1 MQRLLCIVSSLD
13 TGGAE
18 TFLMKVYRTLDRSKY
33 QIDFIVSAD
42 GYYDNEVS
50 SLGGI
55 LYKIP
60 LRSEHPI
67 KVYKAIKKIVKQN
80 KYEIVLKLGNR
91 PMSVVDLIA
100 AKRGGAK
107 VLAMR
112 SCNALVNLSFKQRL
126 IDRIFRPIL
135 NRVANVKL
143 APSDLAA
150 IYTFGNKKYQNR
162 EVAIIHNG
170 VDINLFKYDEIAR
183 KKIREELGVGDNLL
197 VGHIGR
203 FSRQKNHKF
212 ILPVFAKVKEINPKA
227 KLLLVGTGELI
238 DKVKSQAEDLAII
251 DDVIFAGIRS
261 DVPALLSAM
270 DVFVLP
276 SLYEGMPNTVIEAQA
291 TGLGCVITDV
301 ITRQAN
307 IIDKVA
313 YLPLNENYEEWARE
327 VIKMVGI
334 MRKDATLDFINAG
347 YDIESVKETFVKT
360 IFEKAT
366 GEKSHE
372 KNM

>member
-1 MQRLLCIVSSLD
+1 MLL
-13 TGGAE
+13 A
-18 TFLMKVYRTLDRSKY
+18 
-33 QIDFIVSAD
+33 
-42 GYYDNEVS
+42 
-50 SLGGI
+50 
-55 LYKIP
+55 
-60 LRSEHPI
+60 
-67 KVYKAIKKIVKQN
+67 
-80 KYEIVLKLGNR
+80 
-91 PMSVVDLIA
+91 
-100 AKRGGAK
+100 
-107 VLAMR
+107 
-112 SCNALVNLSFKQRL
+112 
-126 IDRIFRPIL
+126 
-135 NRVANVKL
+135 
-143 APSDLAA
+143 
-150 IYTFGNKKYQNR
+150 
-162 EVAIIHNG
+162 
-170 VDINLFKYDEIAR
+170 
-183 KKIREELGVGDNLL
+183 
-197 VGHIGR
+197 
-203 FSRQKNHKF
+203 
-212 ILPVFAKVKEINPKA
+212 
-227 KLLLVGTGELI
+227 GTGELI

-327 VIKMVGI
+327 VVKMVGI